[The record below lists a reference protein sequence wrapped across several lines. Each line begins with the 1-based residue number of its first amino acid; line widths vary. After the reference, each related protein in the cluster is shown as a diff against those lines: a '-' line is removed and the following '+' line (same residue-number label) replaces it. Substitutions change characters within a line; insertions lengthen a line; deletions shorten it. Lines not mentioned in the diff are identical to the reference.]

1 MNVRIAIL
9 WLALLLSFCACSD
22 QKGATDSLHRA
33 EILMNE

>member
-22 QKGATDSLHRA
+22 QKGATDTLHRA

>member
-9 WLALLLSFCACSD
+9 WLVLLLSFCACSD
-22 QKGATDSLHRA
+22 QKGPTDTLHPA

>member
-1 MNVRIAIL
+1 MNVRIAIF

-22 QKGATDSLHRA
+22 QKGPTDTLHRA